1 MYHQNVDEKCVIRD
15 FFKENSTYLI
25 DLMRNEK
32 NALFRQIKSNDCYF
46 DDVKSSQ
53 LKSPNFLFDTLILV
67 ALEHAQSKL
76 GVSVKGLDQV
86 LRQDCVHWFSGVDEI
101 EELKKEVNEIQI
113 EAIDIHRASMKKAL
127 HDKDSLIK
135 ETIMWMIKRMYELSL
150 EYCESPSFNDLSLP
164 DDYFSGVIEHELFYL
179 GYDGWEL
186 EDIEP
191 FSLKCGSSLDGFA
204 KAYFNKLVPTN
215 VELE

>member
-1 MYHQNVDEKCVIRD
+1 
-15 FFKENSTYLI
+15 
-25 DLMRNEK
+25 
-32 NALFRQIKSNDCYF
+32 
-46 DDVKSSQ
+46 
-53 LKSPNFLFDTLILV
+53 
-67 ALEHAQSKL
+67 
-76 GVSVKGLDQV
+76 
-86 LRQDCVHWFSGVDEI
+86 
-101 EELKKEVNEIQI
+101 
-113 EAIDIHRASMKKAL
+113 
-127 HDKDSLIK
+127 
-135 ETIMWMIKRMYELSL
+135 RMYELSL